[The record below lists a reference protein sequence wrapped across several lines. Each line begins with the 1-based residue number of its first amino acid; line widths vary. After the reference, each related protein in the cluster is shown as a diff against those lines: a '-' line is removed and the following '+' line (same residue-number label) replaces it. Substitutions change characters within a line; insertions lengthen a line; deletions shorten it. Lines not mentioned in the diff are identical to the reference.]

1 MEYEVLKVGGWRE
14 FNTLFMIATM
24 QYLGHLMTLEER
36 GRQNALLKIAMK
48 QYLGQLVEGGSGG
61 FKNAL
66 FNIAIKQCLGC
77 LSFDALN

>member
-1 MEYEVLKVGGWRE
+1 MFDVFLFLGG
-14 FNTLFMIATM
+14 
-24 QYLGHLMTLEER
+24 